1 MHVAEGLEHIG
12 DGGRRASLD
21 LRVRAS
27 PEWLSQVHLAGICY
41 NHVVGYSVKVNIA
54 IGPKVVPFW
63 GFIFRILSGNPKK
76 ELLWGLWVVSI
87 DMSQNLYGK

>member
-41 NHVVGYSVKVNIA
+41 NHVVGYSVKVSIA

-63 GFIFRILSGNPKK
+63 GSYLEFYQGIPKRNYF
-76 ELLWGLWVVSI
+76 GA
-87 DMSQNLYGK
+87 YG